1 MEENTK
7 KTVQEEV
14 VEAIKD
20 GRVCMRPRWQ
30 FVLRGAL
37 AVLGGILI
45 ALVLLYIIS
54 PMLFMMKQSGVA
66 VAPLIGWKGVVAFL
80 SALPWLLIVFSL
92 IFIILL
98 ELLVRRYAFAYRR
111 PLLVSAVGIIVLVF
125 AGGFAIAQTS
135 FHTQVFRGA
144 RDHKL
149 LFVERVYRSGGM
161 PPSGVYRG
169 FVDATTTQGF
179 YLRAVGGGR
188 LPVGITKE
196 TRLPHTWE
204 PRHNMPIIIFGF
216 PASDTVQAVGV
227 KVLGRDQ
234 LPNEDDEIYLA
245 P

>member
-45 ALVLLYIIS
+45 ALVLLYVIS
-54 PMLFMMKQSGVA
+54 LMLFMMKQSGVA
-66 VAPLIGWKGVVAFL
+66 VAPLIGWKGVLAFMR
-80 SALPWLLIVFSL
+80 ALPWLLIVFSL
-92 IFIILL
+92 VFIILL
-98 ELLVRRYAFAYRR
+98 EVLVRRYAFAYRR

-125 AGGFAIAQTS
+125 AGGFVIAQTS
-135 FHTQVFRGA
+135 FHARIFRGA

-161 PPSGVYRG
+161 PPPGVYRG
-169 FVDATTTQGF
+169 FIDATTTQGF
-179 YLRAVGGGR
+179 YLRAVEGGR

-196 TRLPHTWE
+196 TRLPRAWE
-204 PRHNMPIIIFGF
+204 PRHNMPVIIFGF

-227 KVLGRDQ
+227 KVLGREQ
-234 LPNEDDEIYLA
+234 LPLIEQ
-245 P
+245 